1 MVRAKDEAQGRLW
14 DKEIESPELEAAIEL
29 IMENQL
35 DQATRRELGKA
46 RKTIK
51 SVTEQY
57 ELEDGQRLRCGRY
70 VITGKGRSGGG
81 FEVPQWTKT
90 TVGKITELDV

>member
-1 MVRAKDEAQGRLW
+1 MAKAKDEAQLNMW
-14 DKEIESPELEAAIEL
+14 DREIESPELEAAIEL
-29 IMENQL
+29 IMDNEL
-35 DQATRRELGKA
+35 DQATRKELGKA

-51 SVTEQY
+51 QVTEQY
-57 ELEDGQRLRCGRY
+57 ELEDGQRLRCGRF

-81 FEVPQWTKT
+81 FEVPQWSKT

>member
-1 MVRAKDEAQGRLW
+1 MAKAKDEAQLKMW

-29 IMENQL
+29 IMENEL
-35 DQATRRELGKA
+35 DQATRKELSKA

-57 ELEDGQRLRCGRY
+57 ELEDGQRLRCGRF

-81 FEVPQWTKT
+81 FEVPQWAKT
-90 TVGKITELDV
+90 TVGKITELDG

>member
-1 MVRAKDEAQGRLW
+1 LAKAKEETQSRLW
-14 DKEIESPELEAAIEL
+14 DKEIESPELEAAIQI
-29 IMENQL
+29 IMDNEL
-35 DQATRRELGKA
+35 DQETRKKLSKA

-57 ELEDGQRLRCGRY
+57 ELEDGQRLRCGRF

-81 FEVPQWTKT
+81 FEVPQWAKT